1 MKYKVKDYAKALAEI
16 LADKKADEKKVVEGF
31 IKLLQKEGLQNKASQ
46 IIGEAEILHAK
57 KQGKK
62 EVVLETARKLTDSQK
77 KMLGKF
83 IENGDIVKE
92 KINPALIAG
101 IKIIV
106 NGNEQFDMSMANK
119 ISKIFKQ

>member
-16 LADKKADEKKVVEGF
+16 LADKKADEKKVIEGF
-31 IKLLQKEGLQNKASQ
+31 VKLLQKEGLQSKADQ

-57 KQGKK
+57 KRGKK

-77 KMLGKF
+77 KLLGKF

-92 KINPALIAG
+92 KINSELIAG
-101 IKIIV
+101 VKIIV
-106 NGNEQFDMSMANK
+106 NNEKQIDFSMKNK
-119 ISKIFKQ
+119 INKIFS